1 VSLHT
6 GVFDENVHEE
16 PADDAYDVVVIGSGL
31 GGLSAA
37 GLLAKAGKKVLLAER
52 HHRPGGY
59 VHGFERD
66 DYVFDSAVH
75 LLSAEGG
82 LAQGV
87 LTLLGADDACSL
99 IRVDPF
105 YTAVFPDF
113 RIEVPLGVDA
123 YVEAHARHF
132 PEQEGPLRALIDVC
146 FQIPEE
152 MRRVP
157 TEPGL
162 MDLVRFPR
170 NCPQLFRYRN
180 ATVGD
185 LCDKFLTN
193 DRVKSLFG
201 AVWPYMGLPP
211 SRLSLLGYAMMW
223 TSYIDG
229 GTLYCRGGFQQL
241 ANAYV
246 TGLERNG
253 GELVLGREVEQIV
266 VEDGRVAGV
275 VLDGGD
281 RISASA
287 VVSNAAAEQTLERLL
302 GPEHLPRRYLK
313 KLHDLRLSQ
322 SCFVLYLVTDFD
334 LHELEG
340 ATHEMFVYP
349 DWNFDNVYEQLLA
362 GEPTSVGIT
371 MPSLH
376 DPSLAPEGESVL
388 TVITLLPFEQATSWQ
403 KGSEPYVEKLLQVL
417 YRAFP
422 QLDGRITFLERA
434 SPRTLE
440 RFTGNPNGA
449 AYGWDMTPDQMG
461 RNRPDHRTPVEGL
474 FLSGHWTQPGAGAG
488 GVIVSGVQTAQLVL
502 GYKTMGD
509 FLEGMNYEDAV
520 AGAQAAVAG

>member
-1 VSLHT
+1 VSVHT
-6 GVFDENVHEE
+6 GVFDENIHEE
-16 PADDAYDVVVIGSGL
+16 PAGDAYDVVVIGSGL
-31 GGLSAA
+31 GGLTAA

-82 LAQGV
+82 LAKGM
-87 LTLLGADDACSL
+87 LTVLGADDACSL

-123 YVEAHARHF
+123 YVDAHARHF
-132 PEQEGPLRALIDVC
+132 PDQERPLRELIDVC

-170 NCPQLFRYRN
+170 RCPQLFGYRN

-185 LCDKFLTN
+185 LADKYLTN

-211 SRLSLLGYAMMW
+211 SQLSLLGYAMMW

-253 GELVLGREVEQIV
+253 GELVLGRQVERIV
-266 VEDGRVAGV
+266 VEDGQVAGV
-275 VLDGGD
+275 VLDGD
-281 RISASA
+281 ERIRATT
-287 VVSNAAAEQTLERLL
+287 VISNADLRQTLERLV
-302 GPEHLPRRYLK
+302 GPDQLPRRYMTKVRELE
-313 KLHDLRLSQ
+313 LSQ
-322 SCFVLYLVTDFD
+322 SCFVLYLATDYD
-334 LHELEG
+334 LRKLN
-340 ATHEMFVYP
+340 ASHEMFVFAHW
-349 DWNFDNVYEQLLA
+349 DSDEVYADILE
-362 GEPTSVGIT
+362 GEPSVIGIT

-376 DPSLAPEGESVL
+376 DATLAPEGEYVL
-388 TVITLLPFEQATSWQ
+388 TVITLLPFEQAASWQ
-403 KGSEPYVEKLLQVL
+403 KGSEPYVEKLLAQL

-422 QLDGRITFLERA
+422 ELDGRITFLERA

-440 RFTGNPNGA
+440 RFTGNSEGA
-449 AYGWDMTPDQMG
+449 AYGWNMTPDQMG
-461 RNRPDHRTPVEGL
+461 RHRPDHRTPVDGL

-509 FLEGMNYEDAV
+509 FLEGIGYEEAATASAV
-520 AGAQAAVAG
+520 AGATA

>member
-1 VSLHT
+1 VSVHT
-6 GVFDENVHEE
+6 GVFDENAHEE
-16 PADDAYDVVVIGSGL
+16 PKDDAYDVVVIGSGL

-37 GLLAKAGKKVLLAER
+37 ALLAKAGKKVLVAER

-87 LTLLGADDACSL
+87 LTLVGAQDACDL

-105 YTAVFPDF
+105 YTVVFPDL
-113 RIEVPLGVDA
+113 RLEVPLTVDA

-132 PEQEGPLRALIDVC
+132 PDQEGPLRELIDVC
-146 FQIPEE
+146 FQIPDE

-170 NCPQLFRYRN
+170 QCPQLFRYRN
-180 ATVGD
+180 ASVAD
-185 LCDKFLTN
+185 LSDKYLTN
-193 DRVKSLFG
+193 DRMKALFG

-229 GTLYCRGGFQQL
+229 GTLYCRGGFQRL

-253 GELVLGREVEQIV
+253 GELVLGREVQKIA
-266 VEDGRVAGV
+266 VEDGRAVGV
-275 VLDGGD
+275 VLDGD
-281 RISASA
+281 ELIRAST
-287 VVSNAAAEQTLERLL
+287 VVSNAGAVQTAERLV
-302 GPEHLPRRYLK
+302 GSEHLPPKYLK
-313 KLHDLRLSQ
+313 KLRDLKLSQ
-322 SCFVLYLVTDFD
+322 SCFVLYLATDFD
-334 LHELEG
+334 VRKLG
-340 ATHEMFVYP
+340 ATHEMFIYP
-349 DWNFDNVYEQLLA
+349 DWNFDNVYANLLD
-362 GEPTSVGIT
+362 GQPSSVGIT

-376 DPSLAPEGESVL
+376 DPTLAPEGEYVL
-388 TVITLLPFEQATSWQ
+388 TVITLLPWAQAASWE
-403 KGSEPYVEKLLQVL
+403 KGSEPYVEALLQVL
-417 YRAFP
+417 YGAFP
-422 QLDGRITFLERA
+422 ELDGRITFLERA

-440 RFTGNPNGA
+440 RYTANPNGA

-461 RNRPDHRTPVEGL
+461 RNRPDHRTPLEGL

-509 FLEGMNYEDAV
+509 FLDGMNYEEAV
-520 AGAQAAVAG
+520 AGAEVAVAT